1 VKDVTSPKH
10 GKQMLKGGYICAF
23 SLYFSILHYF
33 VSAVLHLNGYNAV
46 AMGLDF
52 ADKTLNFCMYY

>member
-1 VKDVTSPKH
+1 
-10 GKQMLKGGYICAF
+10 MLKGGYICAF